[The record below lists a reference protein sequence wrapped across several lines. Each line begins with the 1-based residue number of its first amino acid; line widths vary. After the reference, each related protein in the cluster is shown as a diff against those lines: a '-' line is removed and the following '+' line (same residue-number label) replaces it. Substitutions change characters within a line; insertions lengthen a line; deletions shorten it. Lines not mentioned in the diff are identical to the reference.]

1 MSGGRLSIKSRVRQ
15 NLTAIPRVEGQTLK
29 ATMSTT
35 PRTSKTSKPTVCAKC
50 SSTDLVR
57 RITTYP
63 VRMSAPPVA
72 AGKEIHVGRV
82 ALYDCQSC
90 GHLMPTAA
98 GQAKVERCV
107 GQALRM
113 LLETLP

>member
-1 MSGGRLSIKSRVRQ
+1 
-15 NLTAIPRVEGQTLK
+15 
-29 ATMSTT
+29 MSTM
-35 PRTSKTSKPTVCAKC
+35 PRTGKTSKPTVCAKC

-63 VRMSAPPVA
+63 VRLSDPPGA

-82 ALYDCQSC
+82 ALYVCQSC

-113 LLETLP
+113 LLGTVP